1 MSFPGGKLA
10 DQLAD
15 LKMRN
20 SVEYIFFLGGTEE
33 MASFIGSLMQLK
45 TPLQISAFPLLLNKL
60 YQFIDSF
67 GTLLGFN

>member
-15 LKMRN
+15 LKMSN
-20 SVEYIFFLGGTEE
+20 SVEYIFFLGGAEE